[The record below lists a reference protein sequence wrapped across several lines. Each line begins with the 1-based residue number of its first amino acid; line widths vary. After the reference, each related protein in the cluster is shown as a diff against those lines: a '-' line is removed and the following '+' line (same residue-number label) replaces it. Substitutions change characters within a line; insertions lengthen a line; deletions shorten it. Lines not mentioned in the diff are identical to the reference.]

1 MANTKSSVLEMI
13 DFYFSKFSFD
23 HEKVSKQIYKKYNT
37 NITINYAENEEDK
50 NLIRVT
56 IDTNISNEEENLK
69 LYIQAVGF
77 FKLNSEDMTEE
88 ISEQILK
95 RNTVAI
101 MFPFIRSQVSLLTTQ
116 PGLMP
121 VMIQPI
127 DFNSI
132 E

>member
-1 MANTKSSVLEMI
+1 MAQVVKFIFIQYLVKYFINTRAV
-13 DFYFSKFSFD
+13 
-23 HEKVSKQIYKKYNT
+23 
-37 NITINYAENEEDK
+37 
-50 NLIRVT
+50 
-56 IDTNISNEEENLK
+56 NEEENLK